1 MDTPYVDCKSNR
13 RVALFLGVGL
23 MIAILFRR
31 YLRYFGK
38 LKREK
43 KREEKKA
50 KSSKTPCPREPA
62 GLAKQSLVDAPDN
75 VLRWQVEMHDTARD
89 LKAELDSK
97 IGVLQSLVK
106 MADDRIAQLTS
117 LVERTRA
124 AAHPGDGIEAAR
136 QLVDEMRTTVSQATD
151 LQKDGL
157 TTAGSRVE
165 STGFGM
171 PGNNDMRQ
179 SIYQLADRGL
189 DASQISEKTGRSL
202 GDVEFILALR
212 TAE

>member
-1 MDTPYVDCKSNR
+1 MLIANQIGEW
-13 RVALFLGVGL
+13 ALFLGVGL

-50 KSSKTPCPREPA
+50 KSPKTPCPREPA

>member
-1 MDTPYVDCKSNR
+1 
-13 RVALFLGVGL
+13 

-50 KSSKTPCPREPA
+50 KSPKTPCPREPA

-136 QLVDEMRTTVSQATD
+136 QLVDEMRTTVSHATD

>member
-1 MDTPYVDCKSNR
+1 M
-13 RVALFLGVGL
+13 ALFLGVGL